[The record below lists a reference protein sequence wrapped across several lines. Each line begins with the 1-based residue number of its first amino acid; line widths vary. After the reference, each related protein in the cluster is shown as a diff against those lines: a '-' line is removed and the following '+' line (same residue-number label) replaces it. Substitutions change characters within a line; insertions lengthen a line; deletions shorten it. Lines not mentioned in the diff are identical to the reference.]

1 MGWSATPQF
10 DDFYGELVLKDGLD
24 FQRAILPF
32 LHIIDPSTR
41 GTPPLSS
48 GDIAGADFLHWSRE
62 SPLPLIVQAKGFRV
76 PAHELGENQVK
87 QCRKS
92 IQSFARSGLRAR
104 RYWLIHNRDGRRTD
118 FRSAVE
124 EDLGKL
130 MESGGVEEAVLLDVR
145 QFILRAFDAMFQHVR
160 DAFEEKRLTPLE
172 PEQVFA
178 SQDLVPLA
186 EIPFTISNVVITQ
199 RGLTDDVKPEEM
211 LGDPA
216 AVLSD
221 TAQSRFSLLLGE
233 FGFGK
238 TTTALRALRHYP
250 GEIHPLLVSA
260 ATIDPNTVGTRDFFR
275 QCVNMEKLLADFPAE
290 DRSIL
295 KKMARPAIERVLFDP
310 KSNVVLIVDA
320 LDESAVLARH
330 QGMQNF
336 FNMLWATKVPIILTM
351 RTEFWLQRLEDFST
365 FDGPYPTV
373 RSENRRKKPWRVIEL
388 LPWRDAQIVE
398 LIARRIASEEND
410 DVRTR
415 LQQLKGRIEDGGY
428 QKFYGDIPRRPL
440 FLRMILDSVAEW
452 GIQPTTRVGLF
463 TNWITAKIRRDRREP
478 MRLGGG
484 RAPVL
489 TPDEPL
495 TVVQEAAWL
504 AMEIAAAKM
513 AILSENSLELTNSC
527 YVEDVLYE
535 SRRLAQ
541 ITDPTGMYLHSLLL
555 PVASQQIGEAQR
567 LRFAHRA
574 FQEFFLARYIHG
586 HSEKFAGIVLPE
598 SVTAWLREIESPNS
612 SLT

>member
-10 DDFYGELVLKDGLD
+10 DDFYGELVLKDGAD

-32 LHIIDPSTR
+32 LHIIEPSTKA
-41 GTPPLSS
+41 TPPLSS
-48 GDIAGADFLHWSRE
+48 GDNAGADFLHWSQE
-62 SPLPLIVQAKGFRV
+62 SPLPLVVQAKGFRV
-76 PAHELGENQVK
+76 PAHELGESQVR

-92 IQSFARSGLRAR
+92 IDSFARSGLRTR
-104 RYWLIHNRDGRRTD
+104 RYWLTHNRDGRRTE

-124 EDLGKL
+124 EALAKL
-130 MESGGVEEAVLLDVR
+130 IESGAADEALLLDVR
-145 QFILRAFDAMFQHVR
+145 QFILRAFDAMALHVR
-160 DAFEEKRLTPLE
+160 SAFEQKRLTPLE

-178 SQDLVPLA
+178 SQDLVPL
-186 EIPFTISNVVITQ
+186 EEVPFAISNVVITQ
-199 RGLTDDVKPEEM
+199 RGLMANVEPADT

-221 TAQSRFSLLLGE
+221 TAQSPFSLLLGE

-238 TTTALRALRHYP
+238 TTTALRALERYP
-250 GEIHPLLVSA
+250 DDIHPLFVSA
-260 ATIDPNTVGTRDFFR
+260 ATIDPNTVGARDFFR

-290 DRSIL
+290 DRAIL
-295 KKMARPAIERVLFDP
+295 KKMARPAIERILFDP
-310 KSNVVLIVDA
+310 KSRVVLIVDA

-351 RTEFWLQRLEDFST
+351 RTEFWFQRLEDFST

-388 LPWRDAQIVE
+388 LPWREPQIVE
-398 LIARRIASEEND
+398 LIERRIVSEED
-410 DVRTR
+410 QSARHR
-415 LQQLKGRIEDGGY
+415 LEHLKQAIEDGGY
-428 QKFYGDIPRRPL
+428 EKLYGDIPRRPL
-440 FLRMILDSVAEW
+440 FLRMILDSVAEA
-452 GIQPTTRVGLF
+452 GVQPTTRVGLF
-463 TNWITAKIRRDRREP
+463 ANWITAKIRRDRREP

-495 TVVQEAAWL
+495 SVLQEVVWR

-513 AILSENSLELTNSC
+513 TTLSETALELTNSC
-527 YVEDVLYE
+527 PVEDVLKE
-535 SRRLAQ
+535 DRRLAQ
-541 ITDPTGMYLHSLLL
+541 INDPTGLFLQSLLQPL
-555 PVASQQIGEAQR
+555 TGGQVGTEQSM
-567 LRFAHRA
+567 RFAHRA
-574 FQEFFLARYIHG
+574 FQEFFLAQYIGKHP
-586 HSEKFAGIVLPE
+586 ERFEALALPE
-598 SVTAWLREIESPNS
+598 SVQDWLREMK
-612 SLT
+612 LHKTH